1 MDEVLDSCAV
11 DYPKL
16 SLKIRNFLKDV
27 VHKGCTHEGNLL
39 IIHILLALK
48 AIEIRIYLC
57 LGSANIANTNKKLF
71 EVTIND
77 CLLRIITYH
86 ILMVINAFLK

>member
-39 IIHILLALK
+39 IIHILLA
-48 AIEIRIYLC
+48 IEIRIYLC
-57 LGSANIANTNKKLF
+57 LGSANIANTNKMLF
-71 EVTIND
+71 EVTN
-77 CLLRIITYH
+77 
-86 ILMVINAFLK
+86 K